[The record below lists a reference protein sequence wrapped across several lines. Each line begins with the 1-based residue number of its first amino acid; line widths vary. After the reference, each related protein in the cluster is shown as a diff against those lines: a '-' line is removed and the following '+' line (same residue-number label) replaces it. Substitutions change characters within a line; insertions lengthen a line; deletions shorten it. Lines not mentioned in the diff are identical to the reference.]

1 MDNEFPSRVEQF
13 SALKS
18 KYQATNYENSSPSS
32 LLYLILRK
40 LDLGIELTDFEFN
53 WLLEHELFETLETI
67 EQEKR
72 RREEELNKLRTEF
85 KQLISKYKALH
96 YGSSR
101 LLTPL
106 YPILW
111 KLDSENRLLNDLEIE
126 HLSSYGLNET
136 VALVQEMGHFTTLK
150 AKFQA
155 TKHQDSSSD
164 SRLYLILKE
173 LDASKRLRNSDV
185 NWLNKYELFETLAI
199 FQQQEAAR
207 KAEFS
212 QLKAK
217 YQATEH
223 PDSSA
228 SSPLYPILQKIDAD
242 KLLNS
247 SELNWLKQH
256 ELTETIAIAQ
266 ELEQKREFAAL
277 KIKYKATQHE
287 DSSPSSH
294 LYKILTKLELQNQL
308 GEQDINFLR
317 KRNLTETIAIAQE
330 KYVSTLKYKIKSGQQ
345 LSESEIDWLQ
355 KNGLEEIIVLAQQ
368 KHFAVLK
375 SKYRI
380 LDTGNELPLEPLYT
394 IMQKLEREERLDPL
408 LVVRLIEE
416 RLLSREGEIAIA
428 YHRLEAIFYE
438 QEFKRTGSKWNLPN
452 ASSHWRK
459 ADEPQQALQ
468 VTNNLD
474 IAKITENKL
483 KSALLTTRGGAC
495 LDIEQLDEAE
505 RCARQAIEYQP
516 NSHHPYTLMGAICYR
531 RGEYSQG
538 DYLFNEAIK
547 RGAELDDVDYEIKR
561 VVRDTKDENKRREV
575 VEYLLNKD
583 SIRYAWAK
591 SQLKKSNSKG

>member
-18 KYQATNYENSSPSS
+18 KYQATKYENSSASS

-40 LDLGIELTDFEFN
+40 VDLEIELTDFEFN
-53 WLLEHELFETLETI
+53 WLLEQELFETIETI
-67 EQEKR
+67 EQEKQR
-72 RREEELNKLRTEF
+72 KEEEIIKLKIEF
-85 KQLISKYKALH
+85 QQLISKYKALQ
-96 YGSSR
+96 YSSAE

-111 KLDSENRLLNDLEIE
+111 KLDSENLLNDSEVKRLKY
-126 HLSSYGLNET
+126 YGLNEI
-136 VALVQEMGHFTTLK
+136 VALVQKLGRFVALK
-150 AKFQA
+150 AKYQA
-155 TKHQDSSSD
+155 TKHQDSSLD
-164 SRLYLILKE
+164 SPLYFILKK
-173 LDASKRLRNSDV
+173 LDAAKRLSASEV
-185 NWLNKYELFETLAI
+185 NWLNEHELFATLAI
-199 FQQQEAAR
+199 FQQQEAPREA
-207 KAEFS
+207 KFS
-212 QLKAK
+212 QLKTK
-217 YQATEH
+217 YQATKH

-228 SSPLYPILQKIDAD
+228 SSTLYPILQKLDAN

-247 SELNWLKQH
+247 SELDWLKQH
-256 ELTETIAIAQ
+256 ELTETIAIIQ

-277 KIKYKATQHE
+277 KIKYEATQYE

-294 LYKILTKLELQNQL
+294 LYKILTKLELGNQL
-308 GEQDINFLR
+308 GEHDINFLR
-317 KRNLTETIAIAQE
+317 KRKLTETIAIAQE
-330 KYVSTLKYKIKSGQQ
+330 KYVAPLKYKIKSGQQ

-380 LDTGNELPLEPLYT
+380 LDPGNELPLEPLYT

-416 RLLSREGEIAIA
+416 RRLSREGEIVIA

-474 IAKITENKL
+474 LAKITENKL
-483 KSALLTTRGGAC
+483 KSALLTTRGGAY
-495 LDIEQLDEAE
+495 LDIEQLGKAE

-538 DYLFNEAIK
+538 DYWFNEAIK
-547 RGAELDDVDYEIKR
+547 RGAEPDDVDYEIKR
-561 VVRDTKDENKRREV
+561 VVRNTKDENKRREV
-575 VEYLLNKD
+575 VEYLLKKD
-583 SIRYAWAK
+583 PKRYAWAK
-591 SQLKKSNSKG
+591 SCLKKSNSRG